1 LIFSTRHLN
10 ATLEKR
16 HFAEKFN
23 IRVRFFAA
31 SPSLAKQKI
40 APRRGSPKVRPLFVC
55 FCIKKWYLG
64 PQRKEGAMANPD
76 AKAANGSVDLPSETS
91 PIETPPGQTAPPE
104 EHPAPLTPANMLGRL
119 AGIGVLL
126 LGVVGAF
133 LYLGGWFSPRKLTPA
148 RFVDEFQRVDGI
160 HSGFRR
166 NHAKGVCVRGFFDSN
181 GQGARLSKAVVF
193 LSGRVPVIGRF
204 SLGGGNPYQT
214 DELSTVRG
222 LGLQFSLPDGEQ
234 WRTAMID
241 LPVFPFKDP
250 QAFYDN
256 LVASQPDPST
266 HKPDPAKGAAF
277 LASNPET
284 ARALAII
291 TSHAPSS
298 GFDNA
303 AYYGLNAFR
312 FVNAGGSSTYVRWTL
327 TPLQPP
333 VQPND
338 AGASPASQD
347 NNKDKDFLF
356 DGLIASI
363 QQHPLQWHLILTIAQ
378 PGDPT
383 DDATIPWPEGREQ
396 VDVGTLTLDSVE
408 SEETSPARDIN
419 FDPLVLPAGMAPSSD
434 PLLSARSA
442 IYSQSFTR
450 RAGETKE
457 PSEITPSEVRK

>member
-1 LIFSTRHLN
+1 M
-10 ATLEKR
+10 A
-16 HFAEKFN
+16 
-23 IRVRFFAA
+23 
-31 SPSLAKQKI
+31 PSEAN
-40 APRRGSPKVRPLFVC
+40 RDPKT
-55 FCIKKWYLG
+55 
-64 PQRKEGAMANPD
+64 
-76 AKAANGSVDLPSETS
+76 ANGSAELPGE
-91 PIETPPGQTAPPE
+91 TAPME
-104 EHPAPLTPANMLGRL
+104 KHPAPVNVGNKPARMAVISL
-119 AGIGVLL
+119 VL

-133 LYLGGWFSPRKLTPA
+133 LYLGGWFSPEKLTPA
-148 RFVDEFQRVDGI
+148 RFVDEFERVGGI

-166 NHAKGVCVRGFFDSN
+166 NHAKGVCVQGFFESN
-181 GQGARLSKAVVF
+181 GQGVRLSKAVVF
-193 LSGRVPVIGRF
+193 QSGRVPVIGRF
-204 SLGGGNPYQT
+204 SLGGGDPHAT

-241 LPVFPFKDP
+241 LPAFPFKDP

-256 LVASQPDPST
+256 LVASQPDPNT
-266 HKPDPAKGAAF
+266 HQPDPAKGAAF
-277 LASNPET
+277 LASHSDT

-291 TSHAPSS
+291 KSHAPSN

-312 FVNAGGSSTYVRWTL
+312 FVNADGASAYVRWTL
-327 TPLQPP
+327 AP
-333 VQPND
+333 VQPYE
-338 AGASPASQD
+338 AGTGASQ
-347 NNKDKDFLF
+347 NKNFLF

-363 QQHPLQWHLILTIAQ
+363 QQHPLQWHLVMTVAQ

-383 DDATIPWPEGREQ
+383 DNATIPWPEGREQ

-408 SEETSPARDIN
+408 SEESSPARDIN
-419 FDPLVLPAGMAPSSD
+419 FDPLVLPAGMAPSND

-442 IYSQSFTR
+442 VYSQSFTR